1 MTLLLYGTA
10 LRDLHDD
17 GMCPPVKGVNMRRKQ
32 NACDSNGGVHAE
44 RVTANMH
51 DLTYGLK
58 DFFREVFLDKDDID
72 YERRF
77 DVRSLPLLVVA
88 MAAGWLYS
96 RDGNGSMRVSARF
109 CCFLYCVF
117 HRQSRRVHRAPVPWE
132 IFR

>member
-72 YERRF
+72 YERRLTCVLAIAGCS
-77 DVRSLPLLVVA
+77 DGCR
-88 MAAGWLYS
+88 MALFS
-96 RDGNGSMRVSARF
+96 
-109 CCFLYCVF
+109 
-117 HRQSRRVHRAPVPWE
+117 
-132 IFR
+132 

>member
-1 MTLLLYGTA
+1 
-10 LRDLHDD
+10 
-17 GMCPPVKGVNMRRKQ
+17 MRRKQ
-32 NACDSNGGVHAE
+32 NACDSNGGVHAG

-96 RDGNGSMRVSARF
+96 RDGNGFYACVSA
-109 CCFLYCVF
+109 
-117 HRQSRRVHRAPVPWE
+117 
-132 IFR
+132 IFAVSYTV

>member
-58 DFFREVFLDKDDID
+58 DF
-72 YERRF
+72 
-77 DVRSLPLLVVA
+77 
-88 MAAGWLYS
+88 
-96 RDGNGSMRVSARF
+96 SARS
-109 CCFLYCVF
+109 FLIRMISTMSAALTCVPC
-117 HRQSRRVHRAPVPWE
+117 HCWL
-132 IFR
+132 